1 MNPVNRTVALHAAT
15 PAVAAPFRALAFL
28 RTPSAPEAPAR
39 PLVSRTVVHPFS
51 RTTRLFG
58 ARALNNTATG
68 NADAVTVSGLAG
80 QPLCL
85 HTADGDAAFTLPDVA
100 GRPLWSR
107 NAQGTV
113 STAAY
118 EAANA
123 GGRPL
128 SLSETAL
135 GVAVGR
141 VREQYTYAPL
151 AEAKWQALNLAG
163 SRVELRNNAGISR
176 PLSIS
181 LTGQPLAS
189 EQRLLKPEIETPDW
203 ATTTADD
210 TEAPLRIIGTYDATG
225 APLAT
230 TNAAGVTSLIDYAI
244 NGAVA
249 QTRLAYTEQGS
260 AKEAV
265 TLKDIRYR
273 ADGVVL
279 SQTAGNGVIDRYE
292 YDPKTQLLRRHL
304 TERPE
309 GHPKG
314 PLVISDLHYRY
325 DPVGNITRLEDQGAD
340 PTWHA
345 NQQAIGLR
353 EYTYDTLYRLI
364 SATGRERTPVARY
377 HGAEASS
384 GSVWAPYSEHYTY
397 DDGNNLTT
405 IRHVGGAGNRTRELQ
420 VSEGSNRAMVKGHS
434 LTPETG
440 FLAGGLQK
448 QLADGRALQWLADN
462 QLGKVTPVS
471 RVDGDDDSERYH
483 YADGGTRTRKV
494 HTAQAS
500 AGMQTTITT
509 YAGGCETRQRWLAG
523 KNDPQK
529 HIVITEG
536 SGIRVVEDRLTGA
549 VHLRYGFADHLGSV
563 GGETDE
569 LGKLISRE
577 EYAPY
582 GGTVGRDEAAEEVSN
597 LTQRTM
603 RYSGKEQDAT
613 GLYYYGWRYY
623 QPDVGRWLSAD
634 PDGLVEWINLY
645 CFCQNN
651 SLNRGDK
658 DGRNSKRLKEIYEKY
673 KLGVEQ
679 KLFVESAYDVA
690 LEVLATTLGE
700 RTDREVMGQA
710 FESAKGE
717 VRRALDIGR
726 LKQEGLSGKIVYAAL
741 VQHRT
746 NNIRKQSADRKE
758 VAGKEIPDI
767 SNFLA
772 IYSANAGHSEI
783 NASMRDGSTI
793 SLNMHAVVSEL
804 ERRHEEEFKGAHGR
818 SLKLNLKAIG
828 GTLSTKIDDYKAT
841 LYWQGNR
848 TLKTYYRGQG
858 MSDAALNAFK
868 VAVETGQVVHSKSFL
883 SVSSSPKVADTFEKR
898 AAEKNK
904 VTFIIEG
911 FSARGAY
918 SRLGVDAES
927 ESLFSPHADFQVM
940 KVARHSQGGHN
951 IYLEEVRG
959 YRGRSRP
966 MYY

>member
-1 MNPVNRTVALHAAT
+1 MSLGNGMATLHATT
-15 PAVAAPFRALAFL
+15 PVVIAPFRTLAFL

-39 PLVSRTVVHPFS
+39 VLVSRTVTHRFS
-51 RTTRLFG
+51 RSTRLFG
-58 ARALNNTATG
+58 ARALNNAATG

-85 HTADGDAAFTLPDVA
+85 HTADGDAAFTLLDVA
-100 GRPLWSR
+100 GRPLWAR
-107 NAQGTV
+107 NAQGTG
-113 STAAY
+113 STHAY
-118 EAANA
+118 EAAGT

-128 SLSETAL
+128 SLTETAL
-135 GVAVGR
+135 GAPAAR
-141 VREQYTYAPL
+141 VREQYAYAPL
-151 AEAKWQALNLAG
+151 GEAQWQALNLAG
-163 SRVELRNNAGISR
+163 SQVELRNNAGISR
-176 PLSIS
+176 PLSVS

-189 EQRLLKPEIETPDW
+189 EQRLLKPEIEAPDW
-203 ATTTADD
+203 ATTTQDD
-210 TEAPLRIIGTYDATG
+210 TEAPLRLASTYDATG
-225 APLAT
+225 APLAM
-230 TNAAGVTSLIDYAI
+230 TNAAGVTSITEYAI

-249 QTRLAYTEQGS
+249 ETRLAYMEQGR
-260 AKEAV
+260 AKDAV
-265 TLKDIRYR
+265 TLKDIQYR

-279 SQTAGNGVIDRYE
+279 SQTAGNGVIERYE
-292 YDPKTQLLRRHL
+292 YDPRTQLLSRHL
-304 TERPE
+304 TERPA
-309 GHPKG
+309 GHPQG

-325 DPVGNITRLEDQGAD
+325 DRVGNILSLKDKGAD
-340 PTWHA
+340 PEWHN
-345 NQQAIGLR
+345 NQQATGLR
-353 EYTYDTLYRLI
+353 EYTYDTLYRLT
-364 SATGRERTPVARY
+364 SATGRERTPVSRY
-377 HGAEASS
+377 YTAEASS
-384 GSVWAPYSEHYTY
+384 GGVWAPYSEQYIY
-397 DDGNNLTT
+397 DDGNNLTR
-405 IRHVGGAGNRTRELQ
+405 IRHVGGAGNRTRELN
-420 VSEGSNRAMVKGHS
+420 VSEGSNRAMVKDHS

-471 RVDGDDDSERYH
+471 RVAGDDDSERYH

-494 HTAQAS
+494 HTVQVS
-500 AGMQTTITT
+500 AAMQTTLTT
-509 YAGGCETRQRWLAG
+509 YAGGCEIRQRWLAG
-523 KNDPQK
+523 QDAPQK
-529 HIVITEG
+529 HIVITEAG
-536 SGIRVVEDRLTGA
+536 GVRVVEDRLTGTA
-549 VHLRYGFADHLGSV
+549 HLRYRFADHLDSV
-563 GGETDE
+563 GGETDAS
-569 LGKLISRE
+569 GKLISRE

-582 GGTVGRDEAAEEVSN
+582 GGTVGRDEAAGEVSN
-597 LTQRTM
+597 LTQRTL

-651 SLNRGDK
+651 SLNRVDK
-658 DGRNSKRLKEIYEKY
+658 DGRNSNRLNEIYEKY
-673 KLGVEQ
+673 KLGGEQ
-679 KLFVESAYDVA
+679 KLFVESTYGVA
-690 LEVLATTLGE
+690 LEVLATTLGK
-700 RTDREVMGQA
+700 RTDREGMGTA
-710 FESAKGE
+710 YESAKDQVQRG
-717 VRRALDIGR
+717 LDIGG

-758 VAGKEIPDI
+758 VAGKEVPDI

-783 NASMRDGSTI
+783 NASMRGGRTI
-793 SLNMHAVVSEL
+793 SLNMHSVVSEL
-804 ERRHEEEFKGAHGR
+804 ERRHEEEFKGPHGQN
-818 SLKLNLKAIG
+818 LKLNLQAAG
-828 GTLSTKIDDYKAT
+828 NTLSTKIDDYKAT
-841 LYWQGNR
+841 LYRQGNR

-858 MSDAALNAFK
+858 MSDAALKAFK
-868 VAVETGQVVHSKSFL
+868 VAVDTGQVVHSESFL
-883 SVSSSPKVADTFEKR
+883 SVSSSPQVADTFERR
-898 AAEKNK
+898 ATESNK

-911 FSARGAY
+911 FSARGGY
-918 SRLGVDAES
+918 SRLGVSKES